1 MRVGIVGIMHESNT
15 FIQSPTTLENFRNDL
30 LLTGSDIR
38 PAMINA
44 HHEIAGFF
52 EALENAGVE
61 PVPLLFA
68 RALPSGP
75 IAAVTL
81 QVLLQ
86 MLWEQLD
93 NAGDLDGILTA
104 PHGANVCLEHPDMD
118 GYWLTA
124 LRQRVGQSMPIVSTL
139 DPHANLSPAMVTS
152 VNAIIAYRMNPHL
165 DQKERGIEAANLLLR
180 TMAGEIKPVMRSAC
194 PRMAI
199 NIEKQSPQISPCLP
213 LYELAS
219 EMRGR
224 PSVLSTSITLGF
236 PYSDVQELGSAL
248 IAVTDNDP
256 ALAQQLADEMAA
268 YLVTHREQ
276 FAGSFTSPEQA
287 VAQAM
292 RSSGPVCL
300 LDMGDN
306 VGGGSPGDSP
316 ILAHTIETYC
326 RQNPIPDGQSINTF
340 ISLFDQ
346 PSASA
351 ARKAGIGAI
360 HTLDLGGKQHA
371 LYGPPLRTSV
381 KVISLHDGH
390 FTETKVRH
398 YGMTDFHMGPTAIVQ
413 TPTGLTLQL
422 TSERVYPTSLNQVLS
437 CGLDPASFQILV
449 AKGVHAP
456 VAAYEP
462 VCKQIIRVN
471 TPGVTCADMT
481 QLPFMN
487 RRRPLFPF
495 ESDRR

>member
-15 FIQSPTTLENFRNDL
+15 FIQAPTTLENFRNDL

-52 EALENAGVE
+52 EALEKAGVE

-75 IAAVTL
+75 IASVTL
-81 QVLLQ
+81 QALLQ
-86 MLWEQLD
+86 MLWEQID

-104 PHGANVCLEHPDMD
+104 PHGANVCLDHPDMD

-124 LRQRVGQSMPIVSTL
+124 LRQRVGQNLPIVSTL
-139 DPHANLSPAMVTS
+139 DLHGNVSSTMVTA

-180 TMAGEIKPVMRSAC
+180 TLAGDIKPVMRAAC
-194 PRMAI
+194 PRIAI
-199 NIEKQSPQISPCLP
+199 NIEKQAPQIAPCLP
-213 LYELAS
+213 LYELAN
-219 EMRGR
+219 EMRSR
-224 PSVLSTSITLGF
+224 PGVLSTSITLGF

-248 IAVTDNDP
+248 ITVTDNDP
-256 ALAQQLADEMAA
+256 ALAQQLVDEMAA
-268 YLVTHREQ
+268 YLVTNREQ
-276 FAGSFTSPEQA
+276 FVGSFTSAEQA

-292 RSSGPVCL
+292 RSPGPICL

-316 ILAHTIETYC
+316 ILAHAIQDYC
-326 RQNPIPDGQSINTF
+326 RQHPAPDGQPIKTF

-346 PSASA
+346 PSAA
-351 ARKAGIGAI
+351 AAHKAGVGATI
-360 HTLDLGGKQHA
+360 TLDLGGKQHA
-371 LYGPPLRTSV
+371 LYGPPLRESV

-390 FTETKVRH
+390 FTETQVRH

-413 TPTGLTLQL
+413 TQAGLTLQL
-422 TSERVYPTSLNQVLS
+422 TSERVYPTSLNQVIS
-437 CGLDPASFQILV
+437 CDLNPAAFHILI

-481 QLPFMN
+481 QLPFEN

-495 ESDRR
+495 ESD